1 MTLLGYGQSGAGK
14 TSALIFRDGKSGLI
28 IDAINELKGNEL
40 KVTIIDIYFNWDY
53 NVNSYNEINNTHYCS
68 KHICNEEIFTK
79 HNAQEWHK
87 EGVTLAQ
94 FVADKLKE
102 RLIQPTE
109 NNPES
114 SRSHVLIL
122 LSLKG
127 GTTNNIVIG
136 DLAGV
141 ENKFTCQVNRLV
153 QLHKIY
159 QGEMYNGKYYF
170 DIYGNN

>member
-1 MTLLGYGQSGAGK
+1 M
-14 TSALIFRDGKSGLI
+14 
-28 IDAINELKGNEL
+28 
-40 KVTIIDIYFNWDY
+40 
-53 NVNSYNEINNTHYCS
+53 
-68 KHICNEEIFTK
+68 
-79 HNAQEWHK
+79 
-87 EGVTLAQ
+87 
-94 FVADKLKE
+94 ADKLKE

-122 LSLKG
+122 LSLKNNDK
-127 GTTNNIVIG
+127 TNNIVIG

-141 ENKFTCQVNRLV
+141 ENKFTCQANRLV

-170 DIYGNN
+170 DIYGNNYKEMCTIKGLKSIESTARSENR